1 MEISDNGYAPI
12 KKDIEN
18 REDIFLLLTA
28 FYHQLLQDPTIS
40 YIFTDVAK
48 IDLQHHLPILT
59 DFWEMVLFHTDTYRK
74 NAMQV
79 HTNLNRMTPLTGI
92 HFETWLAHFN
102 KVIDNMYEGEKAFL
116 AKQRAQSIATSMQIN
131 IAKSAN
137 KTI

>member
-28 FYHQLLQDPTIS
+28 FYNQLLQDPTIS